1 MLGVNDQE
9 FARLARSTSST
20 AMNGEPGAREEGISL
35 FEIHFPKIRQYL
47 TAENEHVN

>member
-9 FARLARSTSST
+9 FARLALSTSST
-20 AMNGEPGAREEGISL
+20 VSPGAREEGISL
-35 FEIHFPKIRQYL
+35 LEIHFPEIRQYV